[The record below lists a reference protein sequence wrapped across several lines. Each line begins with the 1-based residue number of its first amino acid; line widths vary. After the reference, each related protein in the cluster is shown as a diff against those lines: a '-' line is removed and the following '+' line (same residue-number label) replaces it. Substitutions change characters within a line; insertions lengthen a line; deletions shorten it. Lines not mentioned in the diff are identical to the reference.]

1 VVADCASPHR
11 GFNGKLVPRYPRHC
25 TGNTPW
31 RLSTTDFFDFCERF
45 QRRFRTT
52 MPDEILLNEAAY
64 AVWQTVKE
72 QGPIELGE
80 VARIANIDQAQ
91 VAAAA
96 SEAAQGG
103 YFEVFEHTK
112 HQVTVSDG
120 AEELCKRGLPESL
133 ARNKL
138 KSVGNELPMGEFA
151 AWASSAGVAVNDA
164 LKWGTARG
172 LFERVK
178 GDKGPVV
185 RLTRLGTSETSTDFP
200 DVALLRDVLHW
211 RHSCF
216 LEDLSEN
223 SNPGVVREL
232 LSKRP
237 ELAKIKPRTLRTLS
251 LSKKGEAALA
261 SGQVHKIIE
270 RNSLTPEDIESGA
283 WREIKL
289 RPYDVKLAAKDVYPA
304 KIHPLRK
311 IIEQTRRAFL
321 EMGFAEVVSPMIESA
336 FWNFDALFQPQ
347 DHPARDMQ
355 DTFYMRHPAETPL
368 PHEWNGLQ
376 SVRQSS
382 NPDERT
388 EVRSTS
394 PNIVDQV
401 RRTHEDGWETGSEGW
416 GYKWSPEV
424 SKQVVLRTH
433 TTAATIRALAAN
445 PDPPGKFFCVGWT
458 YRNETISFKHLPV
471 FHQVDGIIID
481 EEANLASLM
490 GTLQEFY
497 SKMGFGRVKFKPAFY
512 PYTEPSIDVVVYM
525 ESRGKWL
532 EMGGAGIFRPE
543 VTLPLGCK
551 YPVLAWGLG
560 IERLAMLRFGLSD
573 IRELYRPSLDA
584 LEGVPLC
591 R

>member
-1 VVADCASPHR
+1 MSDEELIWIVCEHCSQIVP
-11 GFNGKLVPRYPRHC
+11 NLPKLRTEPSDVIS
-25 TGNTPW
+25 
-31 RLSTTDFFDFCERF
+31 LTDKGA
-45 QRRFRTT
+45 
-52 MPDEILLNEAAY
+52 EAIKTR
-64 AVWQTVKE
+64 VRVVKE
-72 QGPIELGE
+72 
-80 VARIANIDQAQ
+80 
-91 VAAAA
+91 
-96 SEAAQGG
+96 
-103 YFEVFEHTK
+103 
-112 HQVTVSDG
+112 
-120 AEELCKRGLPESL
+120 
-133 ARNKL
+133 RN
-138 KSVGNELPMGEFA
+138 
-151 AWASSAGVAVNDA
+151 
-164 LKWGTARG
+164 T
-172 LFERVK
+172 
-178 GDKGPVV
+178 
-185 RLTRLGTSETSTDFP
+185 
-200 DVALLRDVLHW
+200 
-211 RHSCF
+211 
-216 LEDLSEN
+216 
-223 SNPGVVREL
+223 
-232 LSKRP
+232 
-237 ELAKIKPRTLRTLS
+237 
-251 LSKKGEAALA
+251 
-261 SGQVHKIIE
+261 
-270 RNSLTPEDIESGA
+270 LTPEDLESGA

-321 EMGFAEVVSPMIESA
+321 EMGFAEVVSPMVESA

-355 DTFYMRHPAETPL
+355 DTFYMRRPAAAPLPGEEKDGILFPAPAAET
-368 PHEWNGLQ
+368 HGDSEKK
-376 SVRQSS
+376 
-382 NPDERT
+382 NPVPFFGRDLVE
-388 EVRSTS
+388 
-394 PNIVDQV
+394 NV

-416 GYKWSPEV
+416 GYTWSPER

-445 PDPPGKFFCVGWT
+445 PNPPGKFFCVGWT

-471 FHQVDGIIID
+471 FHQVDGIVID

-512 PYTEPSIDVVVYM
+512 PYTEPSVDVVVYM

-573 IRELYRPSLDA
+573 IRDLYGTNLNEL
-584 LEGVPLC
+584 EKVPLC

>member
-1 VVADCASPHR
+1 
-11 GFNGKLVPRYPRHC
+11 
-25 TGNTPW
+25 
-31 RLSTTDFFDFCERF
+31 
-45 QRRFRTT
+45 

-64 AVWQTVKE
+64 AVWRAVHDHRS
-72 QGPIELGE
+72 IDLNAI
-80 VARIANIDQAQ
+80 VAHTGLDQAQ
-91 VAAAA
+91 ASAAATEA
-96 SEAAQGG
+96 VKSGFFQLDERERSRLIVSEGAQTIL
-103 YFEVFEHTK
+103 E
-112 HQVTVSDG
+112 
-120 AEELCKRGLPESL
+120 ARLPERRAAMHLSGELSGIPIDEFIQWCNSEGL
-133 ARNKL
+133 AM
-138 KSVGNELPMGEFA
+138 NE
-151 AWASSAGVAVNDA
+151 V
-164 LKWGTARG
+164 LKWGAAKG
-172 LFERVK
+172 QIERLKFGNKVVVSLTEK
-178 GDKGPVV
+178 GRKALQAPTIDESALEVAIKVGGWMYLDDGTYSDEHVAEINAF
-185 RLTRLGTSETSTDFP
+185 LG
-200 DVALLRDVLHW
+200 
-211 RHSCF
+211 
-216 LEDLSEN
+216 
-223 SNPGVVREL
+223 
-232 LSKRP
+232 KRP
-237 ELAKIKPRTLRTLS
+237 ELAKIKKSIERTYSITPE
-251 LSKKGEAALA
+251 GESAFNAR
-261 SGQVHKIIE
+261 VRKVVE

-289 RPYDVKLAAKDVYPA
+289 RPYDVTLAAKEVYPA

-321 EMGFAEVVSPMIESA
+321 EMGFAEVASPMIESA

-355 DTFYMRHPAETPL
+355 DTFYMRHPAEAPL
-368 PHEWNGLQ
+368 P
-376 SVRQSS
+376 
-382 NPDERT
+382 DAK
-388 EVRSTS
+388 
-394 PNIVDQV
+394 IVEPV
-401 RRTHEDGWETGSEGW
+401 RRTHEDGGDTGSEGW
-416 GYKWSPEV
+416 GYQWSPER

-445 PDPPGKFFCVGWT
+445 PNPPGKFFCVGWT

-512 PYTEPSIDVVVYM
+512 PYTEPSVDVVVYM

-543 VTLPLGCK
+543 VTLPLGCT

-573 IRELYRPSLDA
+573 IRELYACRLETLD
-584 LEGVPLC
+584 EVPLC

>member
-1 VVADCASPHR
+1 
-11 GFNGKLVPRYPRHC
+11 
-25 TGNTPW
+25 
-31 RLSTTDFFDFCERF
+31 
-45 QRRFRTT
+45 
-52 MPDEILLNEAAY
+52 MPDEILLNETAY
-64 AVWQTVKE
+64 SVWETVKE

-80 VARIANIDQAQ
+80 VARVAGVDQAQ
-91 VAAAA
+91 VSAAAT
-96 SEAAQGG
+96 EAVSGG
-103 YFEVFEHTK
+103 YFDVIEHKK
-112 HQVTVSDG
+112 HQIAVSEG
-120 AEELCKRGLPESL
+120 AEALFNSGLPEL
-133 ARNKL
+133 RAAEYL
-138 KSVGNELPMGEFA
+138 KQHGGAVAMGEFA
-151 AWASSAGVAVNDA
+151 SWAKDSAVAVNDA
-164 LKWGTARG
+164 LKWGAARG
-172 LFERVK
+172 LLERAKETSGLVI
-178 GDKGPVV
+178 
-185 RLTRLGTSETSTDFP
+185 RLTDTGKANTPPVQADLD
-200 DVALLRDVLHW
+200 LLNQLQW
-211 RHSCF
+211 KESCY
-216 LEDLSEN
+216 LEDLPSGAKPDEI
-223 SNPGVVREL
+223 REL
-232 LSKRP
+232 LGKRP
-237 ELAKIKPRTLRTLS
+237 ELAKIKQRTLRTLS
-251 LSKKGEAALA
+251 LSEKGREAL
-261 SGQVHKIIE
+261 SQGVVRKIIE

-289 RPYDVKLAAKDVYPA
+289 RPYDVKLPAKDVYPA

-321 EMGFAEVVSPMIESA
+321 EMGFAEVVSPMVESA

-347 DHPARDMQ
+347 DHPAREMQ
-355 DTFYMRHPAETPL
+355 DTFYMRNPASTPL
-368 PHEWNGLQ
+368 PEAKI
-376 SVRQSS
+376 
-382 NPDERT
+382 T
-388 EVRSTS
+388 E
-394 PNIVDQV
+394 PV

-416 GYKWSPEV
+416 GYKWSPER
-424 SKQVVLRTH
+424 SEQVVLRTH
-433 TTAATIRALAAN
+433 TTAATIRSLAAN
-445 PDPPGKFFCVGWT
+445 PNPPGKFFCVGWT

-512 PYTEPSIDVVVYM
+512 PYTEPSVDVVVYM

-584 LEGVPLC
+584 LEEVPLC

>member
-1 VVADCASPHR
+1 
-11 GFNGKLVPRYPRHC
+11 
-25 TGNTPW
+25 
-31 RLSTTDFFDFCERF
+31 
-45 QRRFRTT
+45 
-52 MPDEILLNEAAY
+52 
-64 AVWQTVKE
+64 
-72 QGPIELGE
+72 
-80 VARIANIDQAQ
+80 
-91 VAAAA
+91 
-96 SEAAQGG
+96 
-103 YFEVFEHTK
+103 
-112 HQVTVSDG
+112 
-120 AEELCKRGLPESL
+120 
-133 ARNKL
+133 
-138 KSVGNELPMGEFA
+138 
-151 AWASSAGVAVNDA
+151 
-164 LKWGTARG
+164 
-172 LFERVK
+172 
-178 GDKGPVV
+178 
-185 RLTRLGTSETSTDFP
+185 
-200 DVALLRDVLHW
+200 
-211 RHSCF
+211 
-216 LEDLSEN
+216 
-223 SNPGVVREL
+223 
-232 LSKRP
+232 
-237 ELAKIKPRTLRTLS
+237 
-251 LSKKGEAALA
+251 
-261 SGQVHKIIE
+261 VHKIIE

>member
-1 VVADCASPHR
+1 
-11 GFNGKLVPRYPRHC
+11 
-25 TGNTPW
+25 
-31 RLSTTDFFDFCERF
+31 
-45 QRRFRTT
+45 
-52 MPDEILLNEAAY
+52 MPDELLLNEAAH

-72 QGPIELGE
+72 RGPIELSE
-80 VARIANIDQAQ
+80 VVKQTGVDQAQ
-91 VAAAA
+91 VSAAAT
-96 SEAAQGG
+96 EAANQG
-103 YFEVFEHTK
+103 YFKIDERER
-112 HQVTVSDG
+112 
-120 AEELCKRGLPESL
+120 EELAISEGARELVEVGLPEVR
-133 ARNKL
+133 AAKKL
-138 KSVGNELPMGEFA
+138 SDAGGKLVMGDFA
-151 AWASSAGVAVNDA
+151 TWAKAENIAVNDA
-164 LKWGTARG
+164 VKWGTARG
-172 LFERVK
+172 TIERTK
-178 GDKGPVV
+178 GASGAELVLTSAGKESLSKPDADL
-185 RLTRLGTSETSTDFP
+185 RLLTRLNYQSSISLD
-200 DVALLRDVLHW
+200 
-211 RHSCF
+211 
-216 LEDLSEN
+216 DLK
-223 SNPGVVREL
+223 PGDEPERVREL

-237 ELAKIKPRTLRTLS
+237 ELAKLKKRTLRTLS
-251 LSKKGEAALA
+251 LTDKGQKAF
-261 SGQVHKIIE
+261 GQVRKVVE
-270 RNSLTPEDIESGA
+270 RNTLTPEDLESGA

-289 RPYDVKLAAKDVYPA
+289 RPYDVKLAAKEVYPA

-321 EMGFAEVVSPMIESA
+321 EMGFTEVVSPMVESA

-355 DTFYMRHPAETPL
+355 DTFYMREPATAPL
-368 PHEWNGLQ
+368 PG
-376 SVRQSS
+376 
-382 NPDERT
+382 DK
-388 EVRSTS
+388 
-394 PNIVDQV
+394 IVEPV
-401 RRTHEDGWETGSEGW
+401 CRTHEDGWETGSEGW
-416 GYKWSPEV
+416 GYKWSADR

-445 PDPPGKFFCVGWT
+445 PNPPGKFFCVGWT

-512 PYTEPSIDVVVYM
+512 PYTEPSVDVVVYM

-573 IRELYRPSLDA
+573 IRDLYGTNLDA

>member
-1 VVADCASPHR
+1 
-11 GFNGKLVPRYPRHC
+11 
-25 TGNTPW
+25 
-31 RLSTTDFFDFCERF
+31 
-45 QRRFRTT
+45 

-72 QGPIELGE
+72 RGPIELGE
-80 VARIANIDQAQ
+80 VVRLTGIDQAQ
-91 VAAAA
+91 VSAAAT
-96 SEAAQGG
+96 EAVQRGFFQIA
-103 YFEVFEHTK
+103 EHERE
-112 HQVTVSDG
+112 QIVVSDG
-120 AEELCKRGLPESL
+120 ARELINKELPEQKA
-133 ARNKL
+133 ARKL
-138 KSVGNELPMGEFA
+138 EQTGGRLPIGEFI
-151 AWASSAGVAVNDA
+151 AWAKTNNVAPHDVF
-164 LKWGTARG
+164 KWGGARG
-172 LFERVK
+172 WIERVK
-178 GDKGPVV
+178 GDSDTYLLLTDVGKRRSNTDDDIRAIQEDRPPKPLFLGQLLERGINIDRV
-185 RLTRLGTSETSTDFP
+185 RS
-200 DVALLRDVLHW
+200 LLA
-211 RHSCF
+211 
-216 LEDLSEN
+216 N
-223 SNPGVVREL
+223 
-232 LSKRP
+232 RP
-237 ELAKIKPRTLRTLS
+237 ELAKIKNRTERVIS
-251 LSKKGEAALA
+251 LTDKGAEALK
-261 SGQVHKIIE
+261 SRIRKVLE
-270 RNSLTPEDIESGA
+270 RNTLTPEDLESGT

-321 EMGFAEVVSPMIESA
+321 EMGFAEVVSPMVESA

-355 DTFYMRHPAETPL
+355 DTFYMRHPAVAPL
-368 PHEWNGLQ
+368 PGEEKG
-376 SVRQSS
+376 VRNRFHGSG
-382 NPDERT
+382 PADERVSQKT
-388 EVRSTS
+388 VPDTFF
-394 PNIVDQV
+394 NILENV

-416 GYKWSPEV
+416 GYTWSPEV
-424 SKQVVLRTH
+424 SRQVVLRTH

-445 PDPPGKFFCVGWT
+445 PNPPGKSFCVGWT

-512 PYTEPSIDVVVYM
+512 PYTEPSVDVVVYM

-543 VTLPLGCK
+543 VTLPLGCR

-573 IRELYRPSLDA
+573 IRELYGTNLNE
-584 LEGVPLC
+584 LEKVPLC